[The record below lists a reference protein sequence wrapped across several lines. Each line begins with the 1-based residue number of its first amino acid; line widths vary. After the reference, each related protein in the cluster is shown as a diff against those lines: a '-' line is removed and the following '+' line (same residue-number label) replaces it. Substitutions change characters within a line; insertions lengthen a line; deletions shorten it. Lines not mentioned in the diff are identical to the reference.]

1 MAQVTTGKPGGGFR
15 RRVGK
20 LFMIVGALW
29 TFMFVV
35 GVIAAIVVI
44 TRKPKV
50 PDHTVLELR
59 LDRPLKEA
67 PNTSSLVS
75 LLNPNVTNLPRIIR
89 ALDEGSHDA
98 KVEGL
103 IVYVGGNHGLATMQE
118 LRDAIFRF
126 RKAGKF
132 AIAFAPSFGEMAG
145 GTGHYYLATACD
157 EIWIQPSGSV
167 GITGLRAEVPFL
179 KGLLDN
185 IGVQAQGQ
193 QRKAYKN
200 AFNTF
205 TQTEF
210 TKAHRESTE
219 QLLAEILEQLV
230 ADVARERKLEIDEV
244 KRLFAEGPF
253 LAEAALNA
261 KLIDHIG
268 YRDQAVAAAK
278 GKAGGQGKLLFAGK
292 YLERAGKDDP
302 AEASGDKLAVIYGVG
317 AIMPGRGSVDPLSGE
332 ATMGADTIAAALRA
346 AARDKEVKAVV
357 FRIDSPGGS
366 YVASDTIWRE
376 TVELRNSGKPL
387 VVSMANVAA
396 SGGYFVAMNASK
408 IVAEPATLTGS
419 IGVYAFKMVTKDLW
433 SKLGLSWG
441 TVSTSDNAGLWS
453 SLTNLSDSDQKRF
466 GDWLDFVYG
475 DFTGKVASGRK
486 LSAEAVE
493 AAAQGRVWT
502 ARKAKD
508 LGLVDALGGMETAI
522 ALAKEAAGIKAD
534 ADIKL
539 VPFPEEQGILRF
551 LLDRNNENTDD
562 VEAAALT
569 VPWASEAAA
578 WSNTLQKIN
587 AATTGE
593 QILHT
598 QTPQVR

>member
-1 MAQVTTGKPGGGFR
+1 MAQATSKPGGGFR

-20 LFMIVGALW
+20 LFMIIGALW

-35 GVIAAIVVI
+35 GVIVAIVVI

-50 PDHTVLELR
+50 PEHTVLELR

-67 PNTSSLVS
+67 PNTSSLAS
-75 LLNPNVTNLPRIIR
+75 LLNPNVTNLPHVIR
-89 ALDEGSHDA
+89 ALDEGSKDA

-103 IVYVGGNHGLATMQE
+103 IVYVGGSHGLATMQE

-157 EIWIQPSGSV
+157 EIWLQPSGSV

-185 IGVQAQGQ
+185 VGVQAEGQ

-210 TKAHRESTE
+210 TKPHKESME

-230 ADVARERKLEIDEV
+230 TDVARERKLEVDDV

-302 AEASGDKLAVIYGVG
+302 EEASGDKLAVIYGVG
-317 AIMPGRGSVDPLSGE
+317 TIMPGRGSVDPLSGE

-346 AARDKEVKAVV
+346 AARDKDVKAVV

-376 TVELRNSGKPL
+376 TVELRNTGKPL

-396 SGGYFVAMNASK
+396 SGGYFVAMNANK

-433 SKLGLSWG
+433 NKVGLSWG
-441 TVSTSDNAGLWS
+441 TVSTSDNAGIWS
-453 SLTNLSDSDQKRF
+453 SLTHLSDSDQKRF
-466 GDWLDFVYG
+466 SDWLDFVYA

-493 AAAQGRVWT
+493 ASAQGRVWT
-502 ARKAKD
+502 ARKAKE

-534 ADIKL
+534 ADVKL
-539 VPFPEEQGILRF
+539 VAFPEDQGILRF
-551 LLDRNNENTDD
+551 LLDRNNENSDD
-562 VEAAALT
+562 VEAATWT
-569 VPWASEAAA
+569 VPWAKEAAA
-578 WSNTLQKIN
+578 WSKTLNQIN

-593 QILHT
+593 PLLHT